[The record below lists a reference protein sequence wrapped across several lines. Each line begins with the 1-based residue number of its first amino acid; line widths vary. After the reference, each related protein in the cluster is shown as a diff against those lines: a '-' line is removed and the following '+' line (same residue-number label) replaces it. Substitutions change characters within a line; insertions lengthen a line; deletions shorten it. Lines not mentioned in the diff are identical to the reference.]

1 MANFYTDNNNLVFHL
16 SNPKMKDI
24 VVLKE
29 DDFKNEENSEI
40 APVDFEDAMDN
51 YKQILEIV
59 GEVTGDI
66 IAPNA
71 ESVDKEGPSLIDN
84 RVHYAKGTDENMDVL
99 KKAGLLGMTLPR
111 RYGGIN
117 FPTTVYCMA
126 VEMISRADASLM
138 NLFGLQ
144 DIGETIKEYAT
155 EDIMKEYL
163 PRFASGE
170 STGAMI
176 LTEPDAGSDL
186 QAVNMKATLDKDG
199 VWRLNGVKR
208 FITNGNAELSLI
220 LARSE
225 EDTTDGRGLSMFL
238 YDRDKTVT
246 VRRIEDKMGIHGSPT
261 CELVYNNSPAILIG
275 KRKFGLIKY
284 VMALMNGARIGV
296 ACQSVGIAEA
306 AYREAFKYAEERVQ
320 FGKKIN
326 RFPGVYEMLTNM
338 KLKIDASRTL
348 LYETARFIDVYKE
361 YEEIAKKR
369 PLTPTEKKEMK
380 KNRKRAEVLTPLL
393 KGISSEYCN
402 EIVYDAVQ
410 IHGGTGFMRDF
421 PVERLYRDA
430 RITSIYEGTT
440 QLQVIAAAKGI
451 SGGIYKEL
459 IKEYQSVEIKPELEF
474 LSKILNTMTEEYYS
488 TIKMVDDADDVEFT
502 NFHSRRLVEMAANIL
517 MGYLLTFDADRE
529 TEYWFK
535 SLAELFLK
543 KAQSENRERFS
554 YIRKSQ
560 IKDMSLYKK
569 FAV

>member
-1 MANFYTDNNNLVFHL
+1 MANFYTDNNDLVFHL
-16 SNPKMKDI
+16 TNPKMERI
-24 VVLKE
+24 VKLKE
-29 DDFKNEENSEI
+29 NDFKNREESEI
-40 APVDFEDAMDN
+40 SPINIEDAMDN
-51 YKQILEIV
+51 YKRVLEIA
-59 GEVTGDI
+59 GEISGDV

-71 ESVDKEGPSLIDN
+71 EMVDKEGPTLSDN
-84 RVHYAKGTDENMDVL
+84 YVHYAKGTDENMDIL
-99 KKAGLLGMTLPR
+99 KKAGLMGMTLPIK
-111 RYGGIN
+111 YGGLN

-144 DIGETIKEYAT
+144 DIAETIKEFAT
-155 EDIMKEYL
+155 EEIKEEYL

-186 QAVNMKATLDKDG
+186 QAVNMKASLDKDG

-208 FITNGNAELSLI
+208 FITNGNAKLSLI

-238 YDRDKTVT
+238 YERDKTIT

-261 CELVYNNSPAILIG
+261 CELVYKDSPAILIG

-296 ACQSVGIAEA
+296 SCQAVGIAEA
-306 AYREAFKYAEERVQ
+306 AYREAFKYAEERIQ

-326 RFPGVYEMLTNM
+326 RFPGVFEMLTDM
-338 KLKIDASRTL
+338 KIKIDASRTL
-348 LYETARFIDVYKE
+348 LYETARFIDIYKE
-361 YEEIAKKR
+361 YEEIAKER
-369 PLTPTEKKEMK
+369 PLTPTEKKDLK
-380 KNRKRAEVLTPLL
+380 KYKKRSEVLTPLL

-402 EIVYDAVQ
+402 QVTYDAVQ
-410 IHGGTGFMRDF
+410 VHGGTGFMRDF

-440 QLQVIAAAKGI
+440 QLQVIAAVKGV
-451 SGGIYKEL
+451 SGGVFNEL
-459 IKEYQSVEIKPELEF
+459 LKEYQNVEVKPELGF
-474 LSKILNTMTEEYYS
+474 LIKILKTMTDEYKA
-488 TIKMVDDADDVEFT
+488 TIKMVDDANDTEFT
-502 NFHSRRLVEMAANIL
+502 SFHSRRLVEMFGNII

-529 TEYWFK
+529 TEYRFK
-535 SLAELFLK
+535 SIAELFLK
-543 KAQSENRERFS
+543 KSQSENREKFS

-569 FAV
+569 FAI

>member
-1 MANFYTDNNNLVFHL
+1 
-16 SNPKMKDI
+16 
-24 VVLKE
+24 
-29 DDFKNEENSEI
+29 
-40 APVDFEDAMDN
+40 
-51 YKQILEIV
+51 
-59 GEVTGDI
+59 
-66 IAPNA
+66 
-71 ESVDKEGPSLIDN
+71 
-84 RVHYAKGTDENMDVL
+84 
-99 KKAGLLGMTLPR
+99 
-111 RYGGIN
+111 
-117 FPTTVYCMA
+117 
-126 VEMISRADASLM
+126 
-138 NLFGLQ
+138 
-144 DIGETIKEYAT
+144 
-155 EDIMKEYL
+155 
-163 PRFASGE
+163 
-170 STGAMI
+170 
-176 LTEPDAGSDL
+176 
-186 QAVNMKATLDKDG
+186 
-199 VWRLNGVKR
+199 
-208 FITNGNAELSLI
+208 
-220 LARSE
+220 
-225 EDTTDGRGLSMFL
+225 
-238 YDRDKTVT
+238 
-246 VRRIEDKMGIHGSPT
+246 
-261 CELVYNNSPAILIG
+261 
-275 KRKFGLIKY
+275 
-284 VMALMNGARIGV
+284 
-296 ACQSVGIAEA
+296 
-306 AYREAFKYAEERVQ
+306 
-320 FGKKIN
+320 
-326 RFPGVYEMLTNM
+326 
-338 KLKIDASRTL
+338 LKIDASRTL

-369 PLTPTEKKEMK
+369 SLTPTERKEMK

-402 EIVYDAVQ
+402 QIVYDAVQ

-459 IKEYQSVEIKPELEF
+459 IKEYQSVQIKPELEF
-474 LSKILNTMTEEYYS
+474 LSKILKTMADEYYS

>member
-1 MANFYTDNNNLVFHL
+1 MNNFYTDNNNLVFHL
-16 SNPKMKDI
+16 SNPKMEK
-24 VVLKE
+24 VVTLKE
-29 DDFKNEENSEI
+29 NSFKNLENSDF
-40 APVDFEDAMDN
+40 APMNLEDAMDN
-51 YKQILEIV
+51 YKKILEIV
-59 GEVTGDI
+59 GEISGDI
-66 IAPNA
+66 IAQNA
-71 ESVDKEGPSLIDN
+71 ESVDAEGPILKDN
-84 RVHYAKGTDENMDVL
+84 RVTYANGTNQNMDVL
-99 KKAGLLGMTLPR
+99 KKAGLMGMTIPR
-111 RYGGIN
+111 EYGGIN

-144 DIGETIKEYAT
+144 DIAETIKEYAN
-155 EDIMKEYL
+155 EEIKRKFL

-170 STGAMI
+170 STGAMV

-186 QAVNMKATLDKDG
+186 QAVNMKASLDKDG

-225 EDTTDGRGLSMFL
+225 DDTTDGRGLSMFL
-238 YDRDKTVT
+238 YDRDETVT

-306 AYREAFKYAEERVQ
+306 AYREAFKYAEERIQ

-348 LYETARFIDVYKE
+348 LYETARFIDIYKE
-361 YEEIAKKR
+361 YEEIAKNR
-369 PLTPTEKKEMK
+369 SLTPIEKRELK
-380 KNRKRAEVLTPLL
+380 KNKKRAEVLTPLI

-402 EIVYDAVQ
+402 QIVYDAVQ
-410 IHGGTGFMRDF
+410 IHGGTGFMKDF

-440 QLQVIAAAKGI
+440 QLQVIAAFKGI
-451 SGGIYKEL
+451 SGGIFKEL
-459 IKEYQSVEIKPELEF
+459 IKEYQGVDIKPELEF
-474 LSKILNTMTEEYYS
+474 LLKILTTMTDEYNA
-488 TIKMVDDADDVEFT
+488 TIKMVEDADDTEFT
-502 NFHSRRLVEMAANIL
+502 NFHMRRLVEMAGNII

-543 KAQSENRERFS
+543 KTQSENREKYS

>member
-1 MANFYTDNNNLVFHL
+1 MSNFYTDNNNLVFHL
-16 SNPKMKDI
+16 GNPKMEK
-24 VVLKE
+24 VVALKE
-29 DDFKNEENSEI
+29 NNFRSDDGSGFSPIN
-40 APVDFEDAMDN
+40 FEDAMDN
-51 YKQILEIV
+51 YKKVLEIV
-59 GEVTGDI
+59 GEITGDV

-71 ESVDKEGPSLIDN
+71 ESVDKEGPTLKDN

-99 KKAGLLGMTLPR
+99 KKAGLMGMTLPR
-111 RYGGIN
+111 KYGGIN

-144 DIGETIKEYAT
+144 DIGETIKEFST
-155 EDIMKEYL
+155 EEIMKEYL

-186 QAVNMKATLDKDG
+186 QAVNMKATLDNNG

-238 YDRDKTVT
+238 YDRDETVT

-296 ACQSVGIAEA
+296 SCQAVGIAEA

-338 KLKIDASRTL
+338 KIKIDASRTL
-348 LYETARFIDVYKE
+348 LYETARFIDIYKE
-361 YEEIAKKR
+361 YDEIAKSR
-369 PLTPTEKKEMK
+369 TLTPGEKKELK
-380 KNRKRAEVLTPLL
+380 KNKKRAEVLTPLL

-402 EIVYDAVQ
+402 QIVYDAVQ

-451 SGGIYKEL
+451 SGGVFNTL
-459 IKEYQSVEIKPELEF
+459 INEYQAIEIKPELEF
-474 LSKILNTMTEEYYS
+474 LTKILNTMTEEYKS
-488 TIKMVDDADDVEFT
+488 TIIMVDDADDVEFT
-502 NFHSRRLVEMAANIL
+502 SFHSRRLVEMAGNII

-543 KAQSENRERFS
+543 NAQSENREKFS